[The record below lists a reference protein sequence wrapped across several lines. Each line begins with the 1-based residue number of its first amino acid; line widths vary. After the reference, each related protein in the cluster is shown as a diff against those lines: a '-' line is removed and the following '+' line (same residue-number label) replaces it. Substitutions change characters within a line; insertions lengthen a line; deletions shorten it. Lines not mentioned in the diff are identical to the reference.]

1 MTLEEA
7 IKKATDAGDEVTFLC
22 KGLQQEN
29 MEGVVAIRFWSEGC
43 PPNTTIFK
51 SYERFIEAVGE
62 IYENEES
69 HSAHTAGFYTK

>member
-7 IKKATDAGDEVTFLC
+7 IKKVTDAGDEVTFLC
-22 KGLQQEN
+22 KGLQQES

-43 PPNTTIFK
+43 PPNMTIFK

-62 IYENEES
+62 IYESEENQ
-69 HSAHTAGFYTK
+69 SAHTASFYTK